1 MKKIL
6 LIITAVFTSVFA
18 SAQKEEGSFTVQP
31 RAGMNLSSM
40 TDYNRTKFGYNFGIE
55 LEYQMTEQFSLAG
68 ALMYSDQ
75 GARDIDELDK
85 EEILDIDYVNV
96 PIMLNFYV
104 APYVLPGLAIKAGV
118 QPAFRTKTTVRYDG
132 MKMDVDW
139 LLKEAGYE
147 DTKMSKFMFSIPV
160 GISYELAN
168 IVLDARYI
176 FGVTDIYK
184 GEGKMRNNVFQLTLG
199 YKFDAAF

>member
-1 MKKIL
+1 MKKFVL
-6 LIITAVFTSVFA
+6 AFAVMLISMSVM
-18 SAQKEEGSFTVQP
+18 AQREEGTATVQP
-31 RAGMNLSSM
+31 RVGMNLSSM
-40 TDYNRTKFGYNFGIE
+40 TDYNRTKFGYNFGVE
-55 LEYQMTEQFSLAG
+55 FEYQMTEQFSLVG

-118 QPAFRTKTTVRYDG
+118 QPSFRTKTTVRYDG

-139 LLKEAGYE
+139 LLKQAGYE
-147 DTKMSKFMFSIPV
+147 DTKMSKFMLSIPV

-168 IVLDARYI
+168 VVLDARYI

-184 GEGKMRNNVFQLTLG
+184 GEGKMRNDVFQLTLG
-199 YKFDAAF
+199 YKFDADF